1 MLGPAIKS
9 RDERRARWINGER
22 APLIPGT
29 AAPDLWVT
37 PCFMHGVH
45 GTRWIDFAALRC
57 APGPRMKRGMTA
69 WVGSQMALIPALS
82 LIHLRDTPLFI
93 PTRSPRTYTAGVA
106 WHEGASGPNLD
117 RLAAVVAVVNSGGRK
132 SGGLSVGEGRLG
144 DHDRTAVGRRFFAPV
159 SQGVGPRG
167 SSVDRVRT
175 VERGLLSIP
184 TDPTQSTGRA

>member
-144 DHDRTAVGRRFFAPV
+144 DHDCTAVGR
-159 SQGVGPRG
+159 
-167 SSVDRVRT
+167 
-175 VERGLLSIP
+175 
-184 TDPTQSTGRA
+184 